1 VPDTLTRLTTN
12 GLGVRGR
19 LAEQVR
25 TLLAESAAHS
35 SPAIVR
41 ASVGISPLDP
51 LRWLRSQGAGGC
63 IYWANRE
70 QGVRIAGLGE
80 ADVACAA
87 APSGLA
93 QLADQLGPML
103 SKQTL
108 GIRYYGGMRFEQAP
122 PHERKWD
129 CLGAYRFVL
138 PRFELRTDQHGT
150 VLYCNLI
157 PARDRSRRQEIL
169 ADIAALSGST
179 EISATAL
186 PHPVGRSNRP
196 TRSDWYSMVAWA
208 LKAFRGS
215 VMDKVVLAREA
226 SFSFSEALHPIDLL
240 EHLAADSPRCFH
252 YLIQPAGDTAF
263 LGASPERL
271 FRRHGVAIES
281 EAVAGTRPL
290 GASVTDDARLL
301 NELLHNEKERREH
314 EYVRVSLREQLQPL
328 AEAFHLDVQ
337 PSEMKL
343 SNGRHLVSRVRAI
356 LREGVTSLDVLE
368 ALHPTPAV
376 GGYPPRPAIKAI
388 RDKEPFDRGWY
399 AGPVGW
405 IGPNRAEFAVA
416 IRSGLIHQQQL
427 ALYSG
432 AGIVEGSTPQAEW
445 EEIEHKIVGFKTI
458 LGLRSQVAAE

>member
-1 VPDTLTRLTTN
+1 
-12 GLGVRGR
+12 
-19 LAEQVR
+19 
-25 TLLAESAAHS
+25 
-35 SPAIVR
+35 
-41 ASVGISPLDP
+41 
-51 LRWLRSQGAGGC
+51 
-63 IYWANRE
+63 
-70 QGVRIAGLGE
+70 
-80 ADVACAA
+80 
-87 APSGLA
+87 
-93 QLADQLGPML
+93 
-103 SKQTL
+103 
-108 GIRYYGGMRFEQAP
+108 
-122 PHERKWD
+122 
-129 CLGAYRFVL
+129 
-138 PRFELRTDQHGT
+138 
-150 VLYCNLI
+150 
-157 PARDRSRRQEIL
+157 
-169 ADIAALSGST
+169 
-179 EISATAL
+179 
-186 PHPVGRSNRP
+186 
-196 TRSDWYSMVAWA
+196 MVAWA